1 MGIHKPEVKWSRH
14 HVGRPQAQG
23 YTWNQQVPASY
34 RELTHELTHFSSG
47 KEEKPE
53 LEKRIKGKK
62 SSSLYYGQEDSITG
76 DSNQTNSFTA
86 KPPQPTTT
94 NMCDRRNNT
103 SYNATFADNI
113 CLSSPGGSG
122 GLPGQHVPGGLL
134 QHHGGLDSSM
144 CGSCHRKQSL
154 QRLIP
159 SPASSTL
166 LT

>member
-23 YTWNQQVPASY
+23 HTRDQQVSASY
-34 RELTHELTHFSSG
+34 RELTHELTHCSSG

-62 SSSLYYGQEDSITG
+62 SSSLYYGQEDS
-76 DSNQTNSFTA
+76 FTA

-94 NMCDRRNNT
+94 NMCDGRSNT

-113 CLSSPGGSG
+113 CLSSPGGRG

-134 QHHGGLDSSM
+134 QHHGGLDSSK

-154 QRLIP
+154 QRL
-159 SPASSTL
+159 
-166 LT
+166 

>member
-23 YTWNQQVPASY
+23 HTRDQQVSASY
-34 RELTHELTHFSSG
+34 RELTHELTHFSFG
-47 KEEKPE
+47 K
-53 LEKRIKGKK
+53 
-62 SSSLYYGQEDSITG
+62 EDSITG
-76 DSNQTNSFTA
+76 DSNQTNSFQATQ
-86 KPPQPTTT
+86 PQPTTT

-113 CLSSPGGSG
+113 CLSSPGGRG

-144 CGSCHRKQSL
+144 CGSCYRKQSL
-154 QRLIP
+154 QRL
-159 SPASSTL
+159 
-166 LT
+166 

>member
-23 YTWNQQVPASY
+23 YTWNQQVSASC

-76 DSNQTNSFTA
+76 DSNQTNSF
-86 KPPQPTTT
+86 Q
-94 NMCDRRNNT
+94 
-103 SYNATFADNI
+103 ATFADNI
-113 CLSSPGGSG
+113 CLSSPGGRG

-154 QRLIP
+154 QRL
-159 SPASSTL
+159 
-166 LT
+166 